1 MANMKQ
7 KQLQLP
13 IDGDRGDIFELFV
26 KDGNMEFVRH
36 VRFLRASTRDDAED
50 FVAEIF
56 PDYWKTMSVR
66 WVNEKYAWETY
77 EDLHY
82 ALSTCKSVLDLIEF

>member
-13 IDGDRGDIFELFV
+13 LDDRGEIFELFV
-26 KDGNMEFVRH
+26 KDGNREFVRH
-36 VRFLRASTRDDAED
+36 VRFLRAQSLSDAED
-50 FVAEIF
+50 AVVVVL

-66 WVNEKYAWETY
+66 WVDEKYAWNVY

-82 ALSTCKSVLDLIEF
+82 ALSTCKSVLDIIEF